1 MQFAVAVV
9 APVGYVHSQAFRE
22 VAEALHYGLRALG
35 HDSLLTT
42 RLDYDDR
49 HTIVLG
55 SNVLASFGWDPP
67 KKPILYNLE
76 QVGDSSP
83 EQVGDSSPEQ
93 VGDSSYWITP
103 AQLTLFRRYPVWDYS
118 RANIE
123 QLAARGISGLT
134 HVPIGYVPQLT
145 RIVPAA
151 EDIDVLFYGV
161 YGRRR
166 QAVLNVL
173 RAKGF
178 RVESV
183 NGVFGAARDAL
194 IARSKIVLNI
204 HVYEA
209 KVLEIVRISYLL
221 ANRRAVVSEPGGDPT
236 EESDLLP
243 GIAFA
248 DYDELVDRCAELLSE
263 EGARR
268 EIAQRGYDL
277 FSARSQSAIL
287 DEALASTFDTS
298 MHVGG

>member
-9 APVGYVHSQAFRE
+9 APASYVHSQAFRE

-35 HDSLLTT
+35 HGSLLTT

-76 QVGDSSP
+76 QVDDSSP
-83 EQVGDSSPEQ
+83 
-93 VGDSSYWITP
+93 WMTP
-103 AQLTLFRRYPVWDYS
+103 AQLTLFRRHPVWDYS

-123 QLAARGISGLT
+123 QLTARGVSGLT

-151 EDIDVLFYGV
+151 EDIDVLFYGL
-161 YGRRR
+161 YSKRR
-166 QAVLNVL
+166 QAVLDAL
-173 RAKGF
+173 RARGF
-178 RVESV
+178 RVEQLF
-183 NGVFGAARDAL
+183 GVYGAARDAL
-194 IARSKIVLNI
+194 IARSKIVINM

-221 ANRRAVVSEPGGDPT
+221 ANRRAVVSEPGRDPT
-236 EESDLLP
+236 EESDLAP

-248 DYDELVDRCAELLSE
+248 AYDELVDRCTELLRDE
-263 EGARR
+263 RARR
-268 EIAQRGYDL
+268 ELAERGYDL
-277 FSARSQSAIL
+277 FSVRSQSAIL
-287 DEALASTFDTS
+287 HDALASTFDS
-298 MHVGG
+298 AMHVSDYPGPDE

>member
-1 MQFAVAVV
+1 MRFAVAVV

-83 EQVGDSSPEQ
+83 
-93 VGDSSYWITP
+93 WMTP
-103 AQLTLFRRYPVWDYS
+103 AQLTLFRRHPVWDYS

-123 QLAARGISGLT
+123 QLAARGVSGLT

-151 EDIDVLFYGV
+151 EDIDVLFYGL
-161 YGRRR
+161 YSKRR
-166 QAVLNVL
+166 QAVLNTL
-173 RAKGF
+173 RAKRF
-178 RVESV
+178 RVERLI
-183 NGVFGAARDAL
+183 GVYGAARDAL
-194 IARSKIVLNI
+194 IARSKIVINM
-204 HVYEA
+204 HKYDA
-209 KVLEIVRISYLL
+209 QVLEIVRISYLL
-221 ANRRAVVSEPGGDPT
+221 ANRRAVVSEPGRDPT
-236 EESDLLP
+236 EESDLAP

-248 DYDELVDRCAELLSE
+248 DYGELVDRCTELLSE

-268 EIAQRGYDL
+268 DIAERGYDL
-277 FSARSQSAIL
+277 FSARSQAAIL
-287 DEALASTFDTS
+287 DEALAYTFDTA
-298 MHVGG
+298 MQVGGLT

>member
-55 SNVLASFGWDPP
+55 SNVLAAFGWDPP

-76 QVGDSSP
+76 QVD
-83 EQVGDSSPEQ
+83 
-93 VGDSSYWITP
+93 DSSYWITP

-287 DEALASTFDTS
+287 NDALASTFES
-298 MHVGG
+298 AMHVGDYPGPRE